1 MSLAAEDPVP
11 MRASERQRASGQQLR
26 RQHAAWPGNA
36 MTVSWVDGAIV
47 PPGAAAIRAEDKGL
61 TGAGVFEAIKV
72 IDGTPFALRRH
83 LDRLLVSAAPL
94 DLPVDLDRVREGVAA
109 VLATEGASRGRRWLR
124 ITVTA
129 GPAGMATGVSAGEP
143 TIVVATAPMAPW
155 RPATSV
161 VVLPWRRNEHGALT
175 GLKTISYLEN
185 GLGLRYAADRGAEEG
200 IFANT
205 AGNLCEGCGTNLF
218 VVHEGELVTPPLAAG
233 CLAGVT
239 RGLVLEWVPGVV
251 ERDLPVDV
259 LAPCEEAFLT
269 STSRD
274 VHPIGAIDGRR
285 LAHVPGVLTAEAAR
299 IFAERAAANPDP

>member
-1 MSLAAEDPVP
+1 VSLATDLGVI
-11 MRASERQRASGQQLR
+11 
-26 RQHAAWPGNA
+26 
-36 MTVSWVDGAIV
+36 SWVDGAIV
-47 PPGAAAIRAEDKGL
+47 PSGAAAIRPEDKGL

-72 IDGTPFALRRH
+72 VDGVPFALRRH

-109 VLATEGASRGRRWLR
+109 VLAAGGAASGRRWLR

-129 GPAGMATGVSAGEP
+129 GPAGMATGLSAGAP
-143 TIVVATAPMAPW
+143 TTVVASAPMAPW
-155 RPATSV
+155 GPATSV

-185 GLGLRYAADRGAEEG
+185 GLGLRYAAEHGAEEG

-218 VVHEGELVTPPLAAG
+218 VVHDGELVTPPLAAG

-259 LAPCEEAFLT
+259 LARCDEAFIT

-274 VHPIGAIDGRR
+274 VHPIGVVDGRR
-285 LAHVPGVLTAEAAR
+285 LAHVPGALTAEAER
-299 IFAERAAANPDP
+299 IFAEQAAANPDP

>member
-1 MSLAAEDPVP
+1 MSGV
-11 MRASERQRASGQQLR
+11 
-26 RQHAAWPGNA
+26 
-36 MTVSWVDGAIV
+36 VSWVDGAIV
-47 PPGAAAIRAEDKGL
+47 PPGAPAIRPEDKGL

-72 IDGTPFALRRH
+72 VDGVPFALRRH
-83 LDRLLVSAAPL
+83 LDRLVVSAAPL
-94 DLPVDLDRVREGVAA
+94 DLPVDIDRVRQGVAA
-109 VLATEGASRGRRWLR
+109 VLAAEGAANGQRWLR

-129 GPAGMATGVSAGEP
+129 GPAGMATGVRAGEP
-143 TIVVATAPMAPW
+143 TTVVATAPMAPW
-155 RPATSV
+155 GAATSV

-185 GLGLRYAADRGAEEG
+185 GLGLRYATERGAEEG

-218 VVHEGELVTPPLAAG
+218 VVHDGELVTPPLAAG

-239 RGLVLEWVPGVV
+239 RGLILEWVPDVV
-251 ERDLPVDV
+251 ERDLPIDV
-259 LAPCEEAFLT
+259 LASCEEAFLT

-274 VHPIGAIDGRR
+274 VQPIGMIDGRH
-285 LAHVPGVLTAEAAR
+285 LAQAPGALTAEAAR